1 MKSPW
6 TYKLFCYVLHINN
19 ITASVYHSGRGP
31 DFSDVF
37 DLNLAGSMSTLGR
50 NHLLLILRQDMLLLL
65 FLLLVSS
72 VGLCLQLYVICQ
84 NFESQ
89 PTILGDCLGWR
100 MWYVYTHTHTL
111 QTRVHV
117 LHPHK
122 HQSIANVYTTWVR

>member
-1 MKSPW
+1 MLNCLSCEVSLNLKIV
-6 TYKLFCYVLHINN
+6 LYVLHINN

-65 FLLLVSS
+65 FLLLVLS
-72 VGLCLQLYVICQ
+72 VGLCLQLYVISQ

-89 PTILGDCLGWR
+89 PTILGDCLG
-100 MWYVYTHTHTL
+100 
-111 QTRVHV
+111 
-117 LHPHK
+117 
-122 HQSIANVYTTWVR
+122 